1 MRENFELEKIFSMI
15 DPIRFGLSEILV
27 LVKMWYFKKK
37 KTRDFFS
44 SKHWVSMCG
53 AAPKDDEQALN
64 DVFEDVGKVSQPEYV

>member
-37 KTRDFFS
+37 KTR
-44 SKHWVSMCG
+44 HWVSMCG

-64 DVFEDVGKVSQPEYV
+64 DVFEDVGNVSQPEYV